1 MKSVLQIITELI
13 VINLT
18 AVILLPII
26 ESCIAYAT
34 LFTGKFLTIN
44 KATWPM
50 YSGTVLLLTVMHL
63 IYTYTGV
70 YSLFCK

>member
-18 AVILLPII
+18 AVILLPLI
-26 ESCIAYAT
+26 EYT
-34 LFTGKFLTIN
+34 FTCKFLTIN

>member
-1 MKSVLQIITELI
+1 MKLAVQLIIELL
-13 VINLT
+13 VISIT
-18 AVILLPII
+18 AVILLPSI
-26 ESCIAYAT
+26 EY

-63 IYTYTGV
+63 LYTYTGV
-70 YSLFCK
+70 YSKFCKTI